1 MATIRLVP
9 STYYLSNSSYLSVS
23 NVSNMYNNT
32 DNETYATVTNSRS
45 STSSY
50 YIYVRGFNFD
60 DVPSS
65 AVVNSIT
72 IKLKARET
80 GVSTSSS
87 YAPYLAN
94 GTSTISGSFSVLSTS
109 VQTLTCSTS
118 LGWDN
123 IKDYGDNFGI
133 RINCRRASRNTTS
146 YVYIYGAEILV
157 DYTLPIARTITT
169 SGVGCTVIPDGTT
182 TVYEG
187 DSFRLDITSS
197 TSSLTVLDNGTDVTD
212 QLIETPSTATIQA
225 TPASYSTSGSISGT
239 YYQNA
244 IGKGSDTSSTTGNN
258 YASGGSSSTAYIDY
272 SFDLS
277 AVPTSAT
284 ITSVVC
290 SVKGHMES
298 SSSSSEVARLQLYS
312 GSVAKGDSVD
322 FESTSDAV
330 VTVGSGSTW
339 TRDEL
344 DDLVLRFTIGYY
356 GGNVSGATLSVT
368 YEIESSGYNY
378 YYLIDNVTGDHTIVV
393 TAGATTSAL
402 YIKLNGTWAKITKTY
417 QKVNGVWSEI
427 SYSYDSSKK
436 LIYRGDV

>member
-23 NVSNMYNNT
+23 NASNMYNNT

-72 IKLKARET
+72 IKLKARES

-87 YAPYLAN
+87 YVPYLAN
-94 GTSTISGSFSVLSTS
+94 GTSTISGSFSALSTS

-118 LGWDN
+118 LGWDD
-123 IKDYGDNFGI
+123 IKDYGDSFGI
-133 RINCRRASRNTTS
+133 RINCRRASRNTTG

-157 DYTLPIARTITT
+157 DYTLPIARAITT

-197 TSSLTVLDNGTDVTD
+197 TSSLTVLDNGADVTD
-212 QLIETPSTATIQA
+212 QLIETPSTATVEA
-225 TPASYSTSGSISGT
+225 VPADYSTSGSISGT

-244 IGKGSDTSSTTGNN
+244 IGQGSDASSTTGNN
-258 YASGGSSSTAYIDY
+258 YCSSGSGSTAYIDY

-277 AVPTSAT
+277 AVPTNAT

-290 SVKGHMES
+290 SVKGHLES

-312 GSVAKGDSVD
+312 GSTAKGDAVD
-322 FESTSDAV
+322 FESTSDTV
-330 VTVGSGSTW
+330 VTVGSGSSW

-344 DDLVLRFTIGYY
+344 DELVLRFTIGYY

-368 YEIESSGYNY
+368 YEIESTGYNY
-378 YYLIDNVTGDHTIVV
+378 YYLIDSVTGDHTIVV
-393 TAGATTSAL
+393 TAGATESAL
-402 YIKLNGTWAKITKTY
+402 YIKLNGTWTRTIKTY

-427 SYSYDSSKK
+427 SYSYDNTKK
-436 LIYRGDV
+436 LIYRGGV